1 MITFDSH
8 STDPYYNLAFEEYI
22 FTVFREEDVFLLWRN
37 RPCVVVGNCQNIC
50 REVKIWALRQRGIP
64 VLRRISGGGAVYHD
78 PGNVNYSLM
87 TRQEGSGADYDRS
100 LAPILAALHA
110 MDVPAGK
117 RRTCDLAIGEEKI
130 SGSAQRMAG
139 GRLLHHGTLLFD
151 ADLAALEEISVQGKN
166 PCVQTRGTQSAIC
179 SVTNIRWHLAEDMT
193 TEEFQRRLLERMV
206 PSPADHLELTEA
218 QRREVCRLAEE
229 KYRSW
234 AWTWGKT
241 PAFSY
246 QRSGIFQ
253 GAPIAISY
261 QSKKGILS
269 EVKIS
274 SPLLDGDLAASLL
287 NGAQLDPENLEQ
299 ICRTLAGA
307 EGHELLPLLL

>member
-37 RPCVVVGNCQNIC
+37 RPCVVVGSCQNIC

-87 TRQEGSGADYDRS
+87 TRQEESGADYDRS

-269 EVKIS
+269 EAKIS

>member
-87 TRQEGSGADYDRS
+87 TRQEESGADYNRS

-151 ADLAALEEISVQGKN
+151 ADLAALEEISVRGKN

-179 SVTNIRWHLAEDMT
+179 SVTNIRRHLAEDMT

>member
-37 RPCVVVGNCQNIC
+37 RPCVVVGSCQNIC

-151 ADLAALEEISVQGKN
+151 ADLAALEEISVRGKN

-179 SVTNIRWHLAEDMT
+179 SVTNIRRHLAEDMT

-253 GAPIAISY
+253 GAPIAVSY

-269 EVKIS
+269 EAKIS

>member
-1 MITFDSH
+1 M
-8 STDPYYNLAFEEYI
+8 
-22 FTVFREEDVFLLWRN
+22 
-37 RPCVVVGNCQNIC
+37 
-50 REVKIWALRQRGIP
+50 KIWALRQRGIP

-206 PSPADHLELTEA
+206 PSPADHLELPEA

>member
-50 REVKIWALRQRGIP
+50 REVKIWALRKRGIP

-100 LAPILAALHA
+100 LTPILAALHA

-151 ADLAALEEISVQGKN
+151 ADLAALEEISVRGKN

-179 SVTNIRWHLAEDMT
+179 SVTNIRRHLAEDMT

-253 GAPIAISY
+253 GAPIAVSY

-269 EVKIS
+269 EAKIS

>member
-37 RPCVVVGNCQNIC
+37 RPCVVVGSCQNIC

-87 TRQEGSGADYDRS
+87 TRQEESGADYDRS

-253 GAPIAISY
+253 GDPIAISY